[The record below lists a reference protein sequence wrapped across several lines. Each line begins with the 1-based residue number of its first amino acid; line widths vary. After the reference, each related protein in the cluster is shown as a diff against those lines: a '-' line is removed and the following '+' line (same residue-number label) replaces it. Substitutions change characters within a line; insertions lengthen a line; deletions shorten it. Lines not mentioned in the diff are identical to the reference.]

1 MRVVAIRSKAIPSE
15 VLADL
20 AARRNL
26 NLDNWIRVEEG
37 GERGYRHKHT
47 GRFVSEQ
54 DLRDFL
60 GYRL

>member
-1 MRVVAIRSKAIPSE
+1 MAFRGKAIPTE

-37 GERGYRHKHT
+37 SERGYRHKHT
-47 GRFVSEQ
+47 GRFVSDE
-54 DLRDFL
+54 DLRNFL
-60 GYRL
+60 GYKL